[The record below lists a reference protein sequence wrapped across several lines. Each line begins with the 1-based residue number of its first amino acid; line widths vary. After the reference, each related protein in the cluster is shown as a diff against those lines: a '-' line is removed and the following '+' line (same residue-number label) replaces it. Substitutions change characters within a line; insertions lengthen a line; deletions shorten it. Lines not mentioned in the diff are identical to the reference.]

1 MNSKLK
7 SSKALDRTKTL
18 AATVAALGAAIGMNM
33 QDVIAKPSSVAK
45 KSVQSSGQPRTLS
58 AKEIERVKKLRKGSQ
73 SLPPSLQKRPDTLA
87 VKIGDK
93 ERLTTRPS
101 ALADKSSRSRLKNRP
116 GVRADK
122 SAPKLQRRPGSTSNK
137 WREKGTDLKR

>member
-1 MNSKLK
+1 MKNKVKNSKMLN
-7 SSKALDRTKTL
+7 RTKTI

-33 QDVIAKPSSVAK
+33 QDVLANPSAATK

-101 ALADKSSRSRLKNRP
+101 AVADKSSRPILQKRP
-116 GVRADK
+116 GTTGVK
-122 SAPKLQRRPGSTSNK
+122 IK
-137 WREKGTDLKR
+137 EGTELKK